1 MAKKNNSLIILAIV
15 ITALITGLGVYIW
28 QRNAVQTEKENLQK
42 QIATLEEQVKTL
54 EKQVDTLPKNPQ
66 GQVLARANEVLLLLH
81 NKDLDKLAAYIHPD
95 KGVRFSPYA
104 YVDPQ
109 KDLIFTAEQ
118 IKKAFSDQKEYV
130 WGNYDGTGD
139 PIKLSFEGY
148 FRKFIYD
155 VEFINAREISY
166 NHPLGKGNTI
176 NNAAEIYPNAN
187 IVEYHFPGIDP
198 KYEGMDWRSLRLV
211 LEEKNS
217 NWYLVGIIHDQW
229 TI

>member
-104 YVDPQ
+104 YIEPQ

-118 IKKAFSDQKEYV
+118 IKNAFSDQKEYT
-130 WGNYDGTGD
+130 WGNYDGTGE
-139 PIKLSFEGY
+139 PIKLTFKDY
-148 FRKFIYD
+148 FHKFIYD
-155 VEFINAREISY
+155 AEFINAKEISY

-211 LEEKNS
+211 FEEKDS
-217 NWYLVGIIHDQW
+217 NWYLVGIVHDQW